1 MTDWATRAS
10 TPENPIR
17 EMQSPAPAVD
27 DDATIAAIRRILCD
41 QEHLLPPDVTASL
54 ARRWLPRRHRS
65 ARRPS
70 RGPST
75 SRWWGSGD
83 GSPSG

>member
-54 ARRWLPRRHRS
+54 ARRNAAAEPAPEPRKPSIIS
-65 ARRPS
+65 ALRGLRR
-70 RGPST
+70 
-75 SRWWGSGD
+75 
-83 GSPSG
+83 